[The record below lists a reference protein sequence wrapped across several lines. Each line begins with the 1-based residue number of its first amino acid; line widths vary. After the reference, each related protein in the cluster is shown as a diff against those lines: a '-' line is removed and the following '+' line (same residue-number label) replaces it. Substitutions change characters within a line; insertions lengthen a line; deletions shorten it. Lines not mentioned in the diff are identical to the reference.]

1 MQIRVLAVGKLKE
14 QYLVEGIEEYSKR
27 LGRYERL
34 EIVELREESFSE
46 PLSAK
51 EVEEILRREGE
62 RILKEIKP
70 RSFLV
75 ALDRGGRALSSEEL
89 AEEIQRAALAGSSQL
104 VFVIGGS
111 LGLDER
117 VLKRADL
124 VLSFSKFTFPHQ
136 LMRLILL
143 EQIYRAF
150 TILNNERYHK

>member
-34 EIVELREESFSE
+34 EIVELRAESFSE

>member
-1 MQIRVLAVGKLKE
+1 VQIRVLAVGKLKE

-34 EIVELREESFSE
+34 EIVELRAESFSE

>member
-34 EIVELREESFSE
+34 EIVELRAESFSE

-124 VLSFSKFTFPHQ
+124 V
-136 LMRLILL
+136 I
-143 EQIYRAF
+143 
-150 TILNNERYHK
+150 

>member
-1 MQIRVLAVGKLKE
+1 VQIRVLAVGKLKE

-34 EIVELREESFSE
+34 EIVELRKESFSE

>member
-34 EIVELREESFSE
+34 EIVELRKESFSE

>member
-27 LGRYERL
+27 LRRYERL
-34 EIVELREESFSE
+34 EIVELRAESFSE

>member
-27 LGRYERL
+27 LRRYERL
-34 EIVELREESFSE
+34 EIVELRAESFSE

-62 RILKEIKP
+62 RLLKEIKP

>member
-27 LGRYERL
+27 LRRYERL
-34 EIVELREESFSE
+34 EIVELRAESFSE

-62 RILKEIKP
+62 RLLKEIKP
-70 RSFLV
+70 RSFFV